1 MDEIDNYLEK
11 LVCQNVEVPIST
23 KKAMREALFSEK
35 FYKRLKK
42 RKIIKFVVAIC
53 ITLIIV
59 SAIGYCGY
67 IMYENNY
74 KESNNFTYLD

>member
-11 LVCQNVEVPIST
+11 LVCQNVEVPESFE
-23 KKAMREALFSEK
+23 KAMREALFSEK